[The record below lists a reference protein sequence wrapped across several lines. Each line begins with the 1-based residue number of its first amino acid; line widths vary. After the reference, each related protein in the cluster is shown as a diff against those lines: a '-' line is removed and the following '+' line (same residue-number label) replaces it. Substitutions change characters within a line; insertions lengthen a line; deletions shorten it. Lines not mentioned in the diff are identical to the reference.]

1 MDGDTTTSGHSNRL
15 REGIRSIIALKH
27 HRTGLCQ
34 HSGMRIDHS
43 LLTVDTWIDRRLLNH
58 GSAVNDGTRL
68 TNTFYIHLRT
78 SDDDLTTTF
87 QVTAL
92 IHMTDDDLRSR
103 EHDTM
108 LVTNILTIIQTV
120 KDFSLHLL
128 NGLFLLMNLCEIL
141 LHAALEVIQ
150 NLLPIIKYIT
160 HNLSP

>member
-108 LVTNILTIIQTV
+108 LVANILTIIQTV
-120 KDFSLHLL
+120 EDLCLHLL
-128 NGLFLLMNLCEIL
+128 NSLFLLMNLCEIL